1 MANNTKKVILCAFE
15 ELLEEKPFDKITV
28 GSLVKRAGISPNTFY
43 YHFSDIY
50 AMLETW
56 FRECVTHFLSES
68 ELREWKTA
76 TKTML
81 RQCQAHPKK
90 IYHVFNCLSRDR
102 LERYIFSLADD
113 VFFRLVQT
121 TAEGR
126 SIPEAR
132 LREIAAFFRYAY
144 VGFVLHFF
152 WNGMVDNIDE
162 SVDRLGV
169 LFDDFLEVSCRGNGA
184 E

>member
-1 MANNTKKVILCAFE
+1 MALYTKKYIMTVFQE
-15 ELLEEKPFDKITV
+15 MLEEMPFDKITV
-28 GSLVKRAGISPNTFY
+28 AALVRRAGISPNTFY

-50 AMLETW
+50 ALLETW

-68 ELREWKTA
+68 ESCEWKSA

-90 IYHVFNCLSRDR
+90 VYHVFNCLSRDR
-102 LERYIFSLADD
+102 MERYIFSLADD
-113 VFFRLVQT
+113 VFFHLVQT
-121 TAEGR
+121 AAEGQSVSENR
-126 SIPEAR
+126 M
-132 LREIAAFFRYAY
+132 REIAAFFRYAY

-152 WNGMVDNIDE
+152 WNGMAGNIDE
-162 SVDRLGV
+162 IVDRLGV
-169 LFDDFLEVSCRGNGA
+169 LFDDFLEVSCRSGRT